1 MYSALLNETAV
12 ESLEETYAL
21 FTRICRDTAT
31 LQDMEQ
37 AYESKITAIRKF
49 GPGKELLDLEME
61 DRNGTKVNLSSLKGK
76 VRYVD
81 VWASWCGPC
90 RMLGPVID
98 QLGSEL
104 TDVKVC
110 KIDVDANQDLAAKY
124 KVETIPTLVVFEG
137 GKEVKRSVGVQPK
150 PAILAMLK

>member
-90 RMLGPVID
+90 RYEMRTGRHGFKRPCP
-98 QLGSEL
+98 
-104 TDVKVC
+104 TDRVGNNTWPHPNP
-110 KIDVDANQDLAAKY
+110 D
-124 KVETIPTLVVFEG
+124 
-137 GKEVKRSVGVQPK
+137 RS
-150 PAILAMLK
+150 

>member
-90 RMLGPVID
+90 KMLSPIVDEI
-98 QLGSEL
+98 SEER
-104 TDVKVC
+104 TDIKVC
-110 KIDVDANQDLAAKY
+110 KVNVDEQPELAAAFR
-124 KVETIPTLVVFEG
+124 VESIPTLVVMKD
-137 GKEVKRSVGVQPK
+137 GKAVNGAVGYMEKSRV
-150 PAILAMLK
+150 LALL